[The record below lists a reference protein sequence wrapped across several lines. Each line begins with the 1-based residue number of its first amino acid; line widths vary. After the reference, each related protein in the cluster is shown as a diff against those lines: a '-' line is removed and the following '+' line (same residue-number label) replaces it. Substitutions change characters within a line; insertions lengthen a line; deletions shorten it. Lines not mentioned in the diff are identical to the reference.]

1 MIMKAKGSC
10 RVSWRPAAAITAL
23 ALAVTP
29 AWIAPGEPGP
39 AGAEADA
46 ERATGWRLSLEPAE
60 KVKKDLEKSVSFEF
74 RDIHLKDVLEY
85 VSERWDINIV
95 LDQRAVAPEKDEGAA
110 DSPAGAQE
118 KRAYA
123 SDGHVSEVNIQNAP
137 LGDALRT
144 LLAPLKLTHQ
154 ARGHAVWVTSPELI
168 VQDQAAPL
176 PSAAFEEGEIL
187 KKLGS
192 RVNLEFESI
201 DIRDAVLFM
210 SDSADVNFVMDKRA
224 FRLREGESTPVF
236 GWSQPEDATDGIID
250 YMNLEVPL
258 GEALYVMTRLLGL
271 TYAVHEEFVV
281 ISTPE
286 LVGELGAQ
294 KKQPAE

>member
-1 MIMKAKGSC
+1 M
-10 RVSWRPAAAITAL
+10 
-23 ALAVTP
+23 
-29 AWIAPGEPGP
+29 
-39 AGAEADA
+39 
-46 ERATGWRLSLEPAE
+46 
-60 KVKKDLEKSVSFEF
+60 
-74 RDIHLKDVLEY
+74 LEY

-95 LDQRAVAPEKDEGAA
+95 LWISGRSRPKRMKEPRTPRK
-110 DSPAGAQE
+110 AQE

-123 SDGHVSEVNIQNAP
+123 SDGHVSEVTGNAP